1 MKKSYLSGLRVL
13 TWAMLLAAGGFV
25 SCSDDD
31 EGKDGPTPPP
41 DPVELNDQFEYNGG
55 DPVDIK
61 SAIYEVEDTD
71 LYTFYLSPS
80 NGVTGMDDMTTVND
94 FLRIKVRTPKGTV
107 NTETDEFEIAYKD
120 IAVNRNTLKTDV
132 EKVSLQADLVAET
145 SKLNLHV
152 EVTMKSGKTLLARYN
167 NTCTEAVP
175 AELTN
180 QYELDKTVTGIGS
193 AVEWHDAAAAA
204 TTYYFYA
211 DPDVTVPSEET
222 DGLQITIAD
231 GVETAEVDLATA
243 DVEKIR
249 IACGEFESGE
259 GMTGTLSLAKSGS
272 KLTLTL
278 DAEKGA
284 SRLRAA
290 YAGDPVVGYA
300 STNSLT
306 VTEGETHE
314 TNDLKKVF
322 LYQGAAT
329 NVLTFGQVADA
340 EAPAG
345 LMKGHYAVSFNLTTA
360 QLQGATVDFGKQEA
374 QVRIFDYRNYVMWD
388 NAKVEG
394 ATGTVTTIQVG
405 ERTYLRF
412 SVEFP
417 EGPKLEGE
425 WFGTF
430 TTVKEET
437 DMTPVP
443 PFEPSVT
450 LIYSGGSVTK
460 KYGITRMEVRR
471 DKKLRLRGGDPEY
484 GGAIVDAYVFYFC
497 TDIDGTDD
505 VSIEDTRVVPQ
516 IMIPAEFIG
525 SKDLDLSQS
534 QEGLEWNF
542 KYKNNNLYYT
552 EYYNKYEMFGM
563 SMGECPEDVKITV
576 VQNEDKTWDI
586 SFTMTDRIKTN
597 YGYNGYGTEVRLEWK
612 GPATKYTGS
621 QKNDMTDA
629 DY

>member
-13 TWAMLLAAGGFV
+13 TWAMLLAAGSFV
-25 SCSDDD
+25 SCSDDN

-41 DPVELNDQFEYNGG
+41 DPVELNDQFEYDGG

-80 NGVTGMDDMTTVND
+80 NGVTGMDDMTAVND
-94 FLRIKVRTPKGTV
+94 FLRIAVRNPKGTV

-145 SKLNLHV
+145 SKLNLHI

-204 TTYYFYA
+204 TTYCFYA
-211 DPDVTVPSEET
+211 DPDVTAPSEET
-222 DGLQITIAD
+222 AGLQITVAD

-243 DVEKIR
+243 DAEKIR

-322 LYQGAAT
+322 LYQSAAT

-345 LMKGHYAVSFNLTTA
+345 LTKGHYAVSFNLSTS

-374 QVRIFDYRNYVMWD
+374 QVRIFDYRAYRTWD

-394 ATGTVTTIQVG
+394 ATGTVTTIQAG

-437 DMTPVP
+437 DMTPVE
-443 PFEPSVT
+443 PFRPRVSIKSETGETLLDWEVT
-450 LIYSGGSVTK
+450 ALELRHDTNFRDSNTGDMIDAAYIFYFRTDKTEDNFGIDGLIGTP
-460 KYGITRMEVRR
+460 MF
-471 DKKLRLRGGDPEY
+471 RLP
-484 GGAIVDAYVFYFC
+484 DAYVGRDNFDL
-497 TDIDGTDD
+497 T
-505 VSIEDTRVVPQ
+505 EDTECKWAFNFNNSNLSRYSTGYGCNNSWMKQCPNEATLTVKKNDKEW
-516 IMIPAEFIG
+516 EFTFTM
-525 SKDLDLSQS
+525 LDY
-534 QEGLEWNF
+534 GMF
-542 KYKNNNLYYT
+542 GYT
-552 EYYNKYEMFGM
+552 E
-563 SMGECPEDVKITV
+563 
-576 VQNEDKTWDI
+576 Q
-586 SFTMTDRIKTN
+586 
-597 YGYNGYGTEVRLEWK
+597 GTKNVLTIEWK

>member
-13 TWAMLLAAGGFV
+13 TWAMLLAAGSFV
-25 SCSDDD
+25 SCSDDN

-41 DPVELNDQFEYNGG
+41 DPVELNDQFEYDGG

-80 NGVTGMDDMTTVND
+80 NGVTGMDDMTAVND
-94 FLRIKVRTPKGTV
+94 FLRIAVRNPKGTV
-107 NTETDEFEIAYKD
+107 NTETDEFEITYKD

-204 TTYYFYA
+204 TTYCFYA
-211 DPDVTVPSEET
+211 DPDVTAPSEET
-222 DGLQITIAD
+222 AGLQITVAD

-243 DVEKIR
+243 DAEKIR

-322 LYQGAAT
+322 LYQSAAT

-345 LMKGHYAVSFNLTTA
+345 LTKGHYAVSFNLSTS

-374 QVRIFDYRNYVMWD
+374 QVRIFDYQAYRTWD
-388 NAKVEG
+388 NAKVKG
-394 ATGTVTTIQVG
+394 ATGTVTTIQAG

-437 DMTPVP
+437 DMTPVE
-443 PFEPSVT
+443 PFRPRVSIKSETGETLLDWEVT
-450 LIYSGGSVTK
+450 ALELRHDTNFRDSNTGDMIDAAYIFYFRTDKTEDNFGIDGLIGTP
-460 KYGITRMEVRR
+460 MF
-471 DKKLRLRGGDPEY
+471 RLP
-484 GGAIVDAYVFYFC
+484 DAYVGRDNFDL
-497 TDIDGTDD
+497 T
-505 VSIEDTRVVPQ
+505 EDTECKWAFNFNNSNLSRYSTGYGCNNSWMKQCPNEATLTVKKNDKEW
-516 IMIPAEFIG
+516 EFTFTM
-525 SKDLDLSQS
+525 LDY
-534 QEGLEWNF
+534 GMF
-542 KYKNNNLYYT
+542 GYT
-552 EYYNKYEMFGM
+552 E
-563 SMGECPEDVKITV
+563 
-576 VQNEDKTWDI
+576 Q
-586 SFTMTDRIKTN
+586 
-597 YGYNGYGTEVRLEWK
+597 GTKNVLTIEWK

>member
-13 TWAMLLAAGGFV
+13 TWAMLLAAGSFV
-25 SCSDDD
+25 SCSDDN

-41 DPVELNDQFEYNGG
+41 DPVELNDQFEYDGG

-80 NGVTGMDDMTTVND
+80 NGVTGMDDMTAVND
-94 FLRIKVRTPKGTV
+94 FLRIAVRNPKGTV

-193 AVEWHDAAAAA
+193 AVEWHDATAAA
-204 TTYYFYA
+204 TTYCFYA
-211 DPDVTVPSEET
+211 DPDVTAPSEET
-222 DGLQITIAD
+222 AGLQITVAD

-243 DVEKIR
+243 DAEKIR

-306 VTEGETHE
+306 VTEGETYE

-322 LYQGAAT
+322 LYQSAAT

-345 LMKGHYAVSFNLTTA
+345 LTKGHYAVSFNLSTS

-374 QVRIFDYRNYVMWD
+374 QVRIFDYRAYRTWD

-394 ATGTVTTIQVG
+394 ATGTVTTIQAG

-437 DMTPVP
+437 DMTPVE
-443 PFEPSVT
+443 PFRPRVSIKSETGETLLDWEVT
-450 LIYSGGSVTK
+450 ALELRHDTNFRDSNTGDMIDAAYIFYFRTDKTEDNFGIDGLIGTP
-460 KYGITRMEVRR
+460 MF
-471 DKKLRLRGGDPEY
+471 RLP
-484 GGAIVDAYVFYFC
+484 DAYVGRDNFDL
-497 TDIDGTDD
+497 T
-505 VSIEDTRVVPQ
+505 EDTECKWAFNFNNSNLSRYSTGYGCNNSWMKQCPNEATLTVKKNDKEW
-516 IMIPAEFIG
+516 EFTFTM
-525 SKDLDLSQS
+525 LDY
-534 QEGLEWNF
+534 GMF
-542 KYKNNNLYYT
+542 GYT
-552 EYYNKYEMFGM
+552 E
-563 SMGECPEDVKITV
+563 
-576 VQNEDKTWDI
+576 Q
-586 SFTMTDRIKTN
+586 
-597 YGYNGYGTEVRLEWK
+597 GTKNVLTIEWK

>member
-13 TWAMLLAAGGFV
+13 TWAMLLAAGSFV
-25 SCSDDD
+25 SCSDDN

-41 DPVELNDQFEYNGG
+41 DPVELNDQFEYDGG

-80 NGVTGMDDMTTVND
+80 NGVTGMDDMTAVND
-94 FLRIKVRTPKGTV
+94 FLRIAVRNPKGTV

-204 TTYYFYA
+204 TTYCFYA
-211 DPDVTVPSEET
+211 DPDVTAPSEET
-222 DGLQITIAD
+222 AGLQITVAD

-243 DVEKIR
+243 DAEKIR

-322 LYQGAAT
+322 LYQSAAT

-345 LMKGHYAVSFNLTTA
+345 LTKGHYAVSFNLSTS

-374 QVRIFDYRNYVMWD
+374 QVRIFDYRAYRTWD
-388 NAKVEG
+388 NAKVKG
-394 ATGTVTTIQVG
+394 ATGTVTTIQAG

-437 DMTPVP
+437 DMTPVE
-443 PFEPSVT
+443 PFRPRVSIKSETGETLLDWEVT
-450 LIYSGGSVTK
+450 ALELRHDTNFRDSNTGDMIDAAYIFYFRTDKTEDNFGIDGLIGTP
-460 KYGITRMEVRR
+460 MF
-471 DKKLRLRGGDPEY
+471 RLP
-484 GGAIVDAYVFYFC
+484 DAYVGRDNFDL
-497 TDIDGTDD
+497 T
-505 VSIEDTRVVPQ
+505 ED
-516 IMIPAEFIG
+516 AECKWAFNFNNSNLSRYSTG
-525 SKDLDLSQS
+525 YGCNNSWMKQCPNEATLTVKKNDKEWEFTFTMLDY
-534 QEGLEWNF
+534 GMF
-542 KYKNNNLYYT
+542 GYT
-552 EYYNKYEMFGM
+552 E
-563 SMGECPEDVKITV
+563 
-576 VQNEDKTWDI
+576 Q
-586 SFTMTDRIKTN
+586 
-597 YGYNGYGTEVRLEWK
+597 GTKNVLTIEWK

>member
-13 TWAMLLAAGGFV
+13 TWAMLLAAGSFV
-25 SCSDDD
+25 SCSDDN
-31 EGKDGPTPPP
+31 EGKDGPAPPP
-41 DPVELNDQFEYNGG
+41 DPVELNDQFEYDGG

-80 NGVTGMDDMTTVND
+80 NGVTGMDDMTAVND
-94 FLRIKVRTPKGTV
+94 FLRIAVRNPKGTV

-120 IAVNRNTLKTDV
+120 ITVNRNTLKTDV

-204 TTYYFYA
+204 TTYCFYA
-211 DPDVTVPSEET
+211 DPDVTAPSEET
-222 DGLQITIAD
+222 AGLQITVAD

-243 DVEKIR
+243 DAEKIR

-322 LYQGAAT
+322 LYQSAAT

-340 EAPAG
+340 EAPDG
-345 LMKGHYAVSFNLTTA
+345 LTKGHYAVSFNLSTS

-374 QVRIFDYRNYVMWD
+374 QVRIFDYRAYRTWD

-394 ATGTVTTIQVG
+394 ATGTVTTIQAG
-405 ERTYLRF
+405 EQTYLRF

-437 DMTPVP
+437 DMTPVE
-443 PFEPSVT
+443 PFRPRVSIKSETGETLLDWEVT
-450 LIYSGGSVTK
+450 ALELRHDTNFRDSNTGDMIDAAYIFYFRTDKTEDNFGIDGLIGTP
-460 KYGITRMEVRR
+460 MF
-471 DKKLRLRGGDPEY
+471 RLP
-484 GGAIVDAYVFYFC
+484 DAYVGRDNFDL
-497 TDIDGTDD
+497 T
-505 VSIEDTRVVPQ
+505 EDTECKWAFNFNNSNLSRYSTGYGCNNSWMKQCPNEATLTVKKNDKEW
-516 IMIPAEFIG
+516 EFTFTM
-525 SKDLDLSQS
+525 LDY
-534 QEGLEWNF
+534 GMF
-542 KYKNNNLYYT
+542 GYT
-552 EYYNKYEMFGM
+552 E
-563 SMGECPEDVKITV
+563 
-576 VQNEDKTWDI
+576 Q
-586 SFTMTDRIKTN
+586 
-597 YGYNGYGTEVRLEWK
+597 GTKNVLTIEWK

>member
-13 TWAMLLAAGGFV
+13 TWAMLLAAGSFV
-25 SCSDDD
+25 SCSDDN

-41 DPVELNDQFEYNGG
+41 DPVELNDQFEYDGG

-80 NGVTGMDDMTTVND
+80 NGVTGMDDMTAVND
-94 FLRIKVRTPKGTV
+94 FLRIAVRNPKGTV

-193 AVEWHDAAAAA
+193 AIEWHAAAAAA
-204 TTYYFYA
+204 TTYCFYA
-211 DPDVTVPSEET
+211 DPDVTAPSEET
-222 DGLQITIAD
+222 AGLQITVAD

-243 DVEKIR
+243 DAEKIR

-322 LYQGAAT
+322 LYQSAAT

-345 LMKGHYAVSFNLTTA
+345 LTKGHYAVSFNLSTS

-374 QVRIFDYRNYVMWD
+374 QVRIFDYRAYRTWD

-394 ATGTVTTIQVG
+394 ATGTVTTIQAG

-430 TTVKEET
+430 TAVKEET
-437 DMTPVP
+437 DMTPVE
-443 PFEPSVT
+443 PFRPRVSIKSETGETLLDWEVT
-450 LIYSGGSVTK
+450 ALELRHDTNFRDSNTGDMIDAAYIFYFRTDKTEDNFGIDGLIGTP
-460 KYGITRMEVRR
+460 MF
-471 DKKLRLRGGDPEY
+471 RLP
-484 GGAIVDAYVFYFC
+484 DAYVGRDNFDL
-497 TDIDGTDD
+497 T
-505 VSIEDTRVVPQ
+505 EDTECKWAFNFNNSNLSRYSTGYGCNNSWMKQCPNEATLTVKKNDKEW
-516 IMIPAEFIG
+516 EFTFTM
-525 SKDLDLSQS
+525 LDY
-534 QEGLEWNF
+534 GMF
-542 KYKNNNLYYT
+542 GYT
-552 EYYNKYEMFGM
+552 E
-563 SMGECPEDVKITV
+563 
-576 VQNEDKTWDI
+576 Q
-586 SFTMTDRIKTN
+586 
-597 YGYNGYGTEVRLEWK
+597 GTKNVLTIEWK

>member
-13 TWAMLLAAGGFV
+13 TWAMLLAAGSFV
-25 SCSDDD
+25 SCSDDN

-41 DPVELNDQFEYNGG
+41 DPVELNDQFEYDGG

-80 NGVTGMDDMTTVND
+80 NGVTGMDDMTAVND
-94 FLRIKVRTPKGTV
+94 FLRIAVRNPKGTV

-193 AVEWHDAAAAA
+193 AVEWHAAAAAA
-204 TTYYFYA
+204 TTYCFYA
-211 DPDVTVPSEET
+211 DPDVTAPSEET
-222 DGLQITIAD
+222 AGLQITVAD

-243 DVEKIR
+243 DAEKIR

-322 LYQGAAT
+322 LYQSAAT

-345 LMKGHYAVSFNLTTA
+345 LTKGHYAVSFNLSTS

-374 QVRIFDYRNYVMWD
+374 QVRIFDYRAYRTWD

-394 ATGTVTTIQVG
+394 ATGTVTTIQAG

-437 DMTPVP
+437 DMTPVE
-443 PFEPSVT
+443 PFRPRVSIKSETGETLLDWEVT
-450 LIYSGGSVTK
+450 ALELRHDTNFRDSNTGDMIDAAYIFYFRTDKTEDNFGIDGLIGTP
-460 KYGITRMEVRR
+460 MF
-471 DKKLRLRGGDPEY
+471 RLP
-484 GGAIVDAYVFYFC
+484 DAYVGRDNFDL
-497 TDIDGTDD
+497 T
-505 VSIEDTRVVPQ
+505 EDTECKWAFNFNNSNLSRYSTGYGCNNSWMKQCPNEATLTVKKNDKEW
-516 IMIPAEFIG
+516 EFTFTM
-525 SKDLDLSQS
+525 LDY
-534 QEGLEWNF
+534 GMF
-542 KYKNNNLYYT
+542 GYT
-552 EYYNKYEMFGM
+552 E
-563 SMGECPEDVKITV
+563 
-576 VQNEDKTWDI
+576 Q
-586 SFTMTDRIKTN
+586 
-597 YGYNGYGTEVRLEWK
+597 GTKNVLTIEWK

>member
-13 TWAMLLAAGGFV
+13 TWAMLLAAGSFV
-25 SCSDDD
+25 SCSDDN

-41 DPVELNDQFEYNGG
+41 NPVELNDQFEYDGG

-80 NGVTGMDDMTTVND
+80 NGVTGMDDMTAVND
-94 FLRIKVRTPKGTV
+94 FLRIAVRNPKGTV

-204 TTYYFYA
+204 TTYCFYA
-211 DPDVTVPSEET
+211 DPDVTAPSEET
-222 DGLQITIAD
+222 AGLQITVAD

-243 DVEKIR
+243 DAEKIR

-322 LYQGAAT
+322 LYQSAAT

-340 EAPAG
+340 EAPDG
-345 LMKGHYAVSFNLTTA
+345 LTKGHYAVSFNLSTS

-374 QVRIFDYRNYVMWD
+374 QVRIFDYRAYRTWD

-394 ATGTVTTIQVG
+394 ATGTVTTIQAG

-437 DMTPVP
+437 DMTPVE
-443 PFEPSVT
+443 PFRPRVSIKSETGETLLDWEVT
-450 LIYSGGSVTK
+450 ALELRHDTNFRDSNTGDMIDAAYIFYFRTDKTEDNFGIDGLIGTP
-460 KYGITRMEVRR
+460 MF
-471 DKKLRLRGGDPEY
+471 RLP
-484 GGAIVDAYVFYFC
+484 DAYVGRDNFDL
-497 TDIDGTDD
+497 T
-505 VSIEDTRVVPQ
+505 EDTECKWAFNFNNSNLSRYSTGYGCNNSWMKQCPNEATLTVKKNDKEW
-516 IMIPAEFIG
+516 EFTFTM
-525 SKDLDLSQS
+525 LDY
-534 QEGLEWNF
+534 GMF
-542 KYKNNNLYYT
+542 GYT
-552 EYYNKYEMFGM
+552 E
-563 SMGECPEDVKITV
+563 
-576 VQNEDKTWDI
+576 Q
-586 SFTMTDRIKTN
+586 
-597 YGYNGYGTEVRLEWK
+597 GTKNVLTIEWK

>member
-13 TWAMLLAAGGFV
+13 TWAMLLAAGSFV
-25 SCSDDD
+25 SCSDDN

-41 DPVELNDQFEYNGG
+41 DPVELNDQFEYDGG

-80 NGVTGMDDMTTVND
+80 NGVTGMDDMTAVND
-94 FLRIKVRTPKGTV
+94 FLRIAVRNPKGTV

-204 TTYYFYA
+204 TTYCFYA
-211 DPDVTVPSEET
+211 DPDVTAPSEET
-222 DGLQITIAD
+222 AGLQITVAD

-243 DVEKIR
+243 DAEKIR

-322 LYQGAAT
+322 LYQSAAT

-345 LMKGHYAVSFNLTTA
+345 LTKGHYAVSFNLSTS

-374 QVRIFDYRNYVMWD
+374 QVRIFDYRAYRTWD

-394 ATGTVTTIQVG
+394 ATGTVTTIQAG
-405 ERTYLRF
+405 EQTYLRF

-437 DMTPVP
+437 DMTPVE
-443 PFEPSVT
+443 PFRPRVSIKSETGETLLDWEVT
-450 LIYSGGSVTK
+450 ALELRHDTNF
-460 KYGITRMEVRR
+460 R
-471 DKKLRLRGGDPEY
+471 DSNTGDM
-484 GGAIVDAYVFYFC
+484 IDAAYIFYFRS
-497 TDIDGTDD
+497 D
-505 VSIEDTRVVPQ
+505 
-516 IMIPAEFIG
+516 
-525 SKDLDLSQS
+525 
-534 QEGLEWNF
+534 
-542 KYKNNNLYYT
+542 
-552 EYYNKYEMFGM
+552 
-563 SMGECPEDVKITV
+563 
-576 VQNEDKTWDI
+576 
-586 SFTMTDRIKTN
+586 
-597 YGYNGYGTEVRLEWK
+597 
-612 GPATKYTGS
+612 
-621 QKNDMTDA
+621 
-629 DY
+629 

>member
-13 TWAMLLAAGGFV
+13 TWAMLLAAGSFV
-25 SCSDDD
+25 SCSDDN

-41 DPVELNDQFEYNGG
+41 DPVELNDQFEYDGG

-80 NGVTGMDDMTTVND
+80 NGVTGMDDMTAVND
-94 FLRIKVRTPKGTV
+94 FLRIAVRNPKGTV

-193 AVEWHDAAAAA
+193 AVEWHDAAAAE
-204 TTYYFYA
+204 TTYCFYA
-211 DPDVTVPSEET
+211 DPDVTAPSEET
-222 DGLQITIAD
+222 AGLQITVAD

-243 DVEKIR
+243 DAEKIR

-322 LYQGAAT
+322 LYQSAAT

-345 LMKGHYAVSFNLTTA
+345 LTKGHYAVSFNLSTS

-374 QVRIFDYRNYVMWD
+374 QVRIFDYRAYRTWD

-394 ATGTVTTIQVG
+394 ATGTVTTIQAG
-405 ERTYLRF
+405 EQTYLRF

-437 DMTPVP
+437 DMTPVE
-443 PFEPSVT
+443 PFRPRVSIKSKTGETLLDWEVT
-450 LIYSGGSVTK
+450 ALELRHDTNFRDSNTGDMIDAAYIFYFRTDKTEDNFGIDGLIGTP
-460 KYGITRMEVRR
+460 MF
-471 DKKLRLRGGDPEY
+471 RLP
-484 GGAIVDAYVFYFC
+484 DAYVGRDNFDL
-497 TDIDGTDD
+497 T
-505 VSIEDTRVVPQ
+505 EDTECKWAFNFNNSNLSRYSTGYGCNNSWMKQCPNEATLTVKKNDKEW
-516 IMIPAEFIG
+516 EFTFTM
-525 SKDLDLSQS
+525 LDY
-534 QEGLEWNF
+534 GMF
-542 KYKNNNLYYT
+542 GYT
-552 EYYNKYEMFGM
+552 E
-563 SMGECPEDVKITV
+563 
-576 VQNEDKTWDI
+576 Q
-586 SFTMTDRIKTN
+586 
-597 YGYNGYGTEVRLEWK
+597 GTKNVLTIEWK

>member
-13 TWAMLLAAGGFV
+13 TWAMLLAAGSFV
-25 SCSDDD
+25 SCSDDN

-41 DPVELNDQFEYNGG
+41 DPVELNDQFEYDGG

-80 NGVTGMDDMTTVND
+80 NGVTGMDDMTAVND
-94 FLRIKVRTPKGTV
+94 FLRIAVRNPKGTV

-120 IAVNRNTLKTDV
+120 ITVNRNTLKTDV

-204 TTYYFYA
+204 TTYCFYA
-211 DPDVTVPSEET
+211 DPDVTAPSEET
-222 DGLQITIAD
+222 AGLQITVAD

-243 DVEKIR
+243 DAEKIR

-322 LYQGAAT
+322 LYQSAAT

-340 EAPAG
+340 EAPDG
-345 LMKGHYAVSFNLTTA
+345 LTKGHYAVSFNLSTS

-374 QVRIFDYRNYVMWD
+374 QVRIFDYRAYRTWD

-394 ATGTVTTIQVG
+394 ATGTVTTIQAG
-405 ERTYLRF
+405 EQTYLRF

-437 DMTPVP
+437 DMTPVE
-443 PFEPSVT
+443 PFRPRVSIKSETGETRLDWEVT
-450 LIYSGGSVTK
+450 ALELRHDTNFRDSNTGDMIDAAYIFYFRTDKTEDNFGIDGLIGTP
-460 KYGITRMEVRR
+460 MF
-471 DKKLRLRGGDPEY
+471 RLP
-484 GGAIVDAYVFYFC
+484 DAYVGRDNFDL
-497 TDIDGTDD
+497 T
-505 VSIEDTRVVPQ
+505 EDTECKWAFNFNNSNLSRYSTGYGCNNSWMKQCPNEATLTVKKNDKEW
-516 IMIPAEFIG
+516 EFTFTM
-525 SKDLDLSQS
+525 LDY
-534 QEGLEWNF
+534 GMF
-542 KYKNNNLYYT
+542 GYT
-552 EYYNKYEMFGM
+552 E
-563 SMGECPEDVKITV
+563 
-576 VQNEDKTWDI
+576 Q
-586 SFTMTDRIKTN
+586 
-597 YGYNGYGTEVRLEWK
+597 GTKNVLTIEWK

>member
-13 TWAMLLAAGGFV
+13 TWAMLLAAESFV
-25 SCSDDD
+25 SCSDDN

-41 DPVELNDQFEYNGG
+41 DPVELNDQFEYDGG

-80 NGVTGMDDMTTVND
+80 NGVTGMDDMTAVND
-94 FLRIKVRTPKGTV
+94 FLRIAVRNPKGTV

-204 TTYYFYA
+204 TTYCFYA
-211 DPDVTVPSEET
+211 DPDVTAPSEET
-222 DGLQITIAD
+222 AGLQITVAD

-243 DVEKIR
+243 DAEKIR

-322 LYQGAAT
+322 LYQSAAT

-345 LMKGHYAVSFNLTTA
+345 LTKGHYAVSFNLSTS

-374 QVRIFDYRNYVMWD
+374 QVRIFDYRAYRTWD

-394 ATGTVTTIQVG
+394 ATGTVTTIQAG
-405 ERTYLRF
+405 EQTYLRF

-437 DMTPVP
+437 DMTPVE
-443 PFEPSVT
+443 PFRPRVSIKSETGETLLDWEVT
-450 LIYSGGSVTK
+450 ALELRHDTNFRDSNTGDMIDAAYIFYFRTDKTEDNFGIDGLIGTP
-460 KYGITRMEVRR
+460 MF
-471 DKKLRLRGGDPEY
+471 RLP
-484 GGAIVDAYVFYFC
+484 DAYVGRDNFDL
-497 TDIDGTDD
+497 T
-505 VSIEDTRVVPQ
+505 EDTECKWAFNFNNSNLSRYSTGYGCNNSWMKQCPNEATLTVKKNDKEW
-516 IMIPAEFIG
+516 EFTFTM
-525 SKDLDLSQS
+525 LDY
-534 QEGLEWNF
+534 GMF
-542 KYKNNNLYYT
+542 GYT
-552 EYYNKYEMFGM
+552 E
-563 SMGECPEDVKITV
+563 
-576 VQNEDKTWDI
+576 Q
-586 SFTMTDRIKTN
+586 
-597 YGYNGYGTEVRLEWK
+597 GTKNVLTIEWK

>member
-13 TWAMLLAAGGFV
+13 TWAMQLAAGSFV
-25 SCSDDD
+25 SCSDDN

-41 DPVELNDQFEYNGG
+41 DPVELNDQFEYDGG

-61 SAIYEVEDTD
+61 SAIYEVQDTD

-80 NGVTGMDDMTTVND
+80 NGVTGMDDMTAVND
-94 FLRIKVRTPKGTV
+94 FLRIAVRNPKGTV

-120 IAVNRNTLKTDV
+120 ITVNRNTLKTDV

-204 TTYYFYA
+204 TTYCFYA
-211 DPDVTVPSEET
+211 DPDVTAPSEET
-222 DGLQITIAD
+222 AGLQITVAD

-243 DVEKIR
+243 DAEKIR

-322 LYQGAAT
+322 LYQSAAT

-340 EAPAG
+340 EAPDG
-345 LMKGHYAVSFNLTTA
+345 LTKGHYAVSFNLSTS

-374 QVRIFDYRNYVMWD
+374 QVRIFDYRAYRTWD

-394 ATGTVTTIQVG
+394 ATGTVTTIQAG
-405 ERTYLRF
+405 EQTYLRF

-437 DMTPVP
+437 DMTPVE
-443 PFEPSVT
+443 PFRPRVSIKSETGETLLDWEVT
-450 LIYSGGSVTK
+450 ALELRHDTNFRDSNTGDMIDAAYIFYFRTDKTEDNFGIDGLIGTP
-460 KYGITRMEVRR
+460 MF
-471 DKKLRLRGGDPEY
+471 RLP
-484 GGAIVDAYVFYFC
+484 DAYVGRDNFDL
-497 TDIDGTDD
+497 T
-505 VSIEDTRVVPQ
+505 EDTECKWAFNFNNSNLSRYSTGYGCNNSWMKQCPNEATLTVKKNDKEW
-516 IMIPAEFIG
+516 EFTFTM
-525 SKDLDLSQS
+525 LDY
-534 QEGLEWNF
+534 GMF
-542 KYKNNNLYYT
+542 GYT
-552 EYYNKYEMFGM
+552 E
-563 SMGECPEDVKITV
+563 
-576 VQNEDKTWDI
+576 Q
-586 SFTMTDRIKTN
+586 
-597 YGYNGYGTEVRLEWK
+597 GTKNVLTIEWK

>member
-13 TWAMLLAAGGFV
+13 TWAMLLAAGSFV
-25 SCSDDD
+25 SCSDDN

-41 DPVELNDQFEYNGG
+41 DPVELNDQFEYDGG

-80 NGVTGMDDMTTVND
+80 NGVTGMDDMTAVND
-94 FLRIKVRTPKGTV
+94 FLRIAVRNPKGTV

-204 TTYYFYA
+204 TTYCFYA
-211 DPDVTVPSEET
+211 DPDVTAPSEET
-222 DGLQITIAD
+222 AGLQITVAD

-243 DVEKIR
+243 DAEKIR

-322 LYQGAAT
+322 LYQSAAT

-345 LMKGHYAVSFNLTTA
+345 LTKGHYAVSFNLSTS

-374 QVRIFDYRNYVMWD
+374 QVRIFDYRAYRTWD

-394 ATGTVTTIQVG
+394 ATGTVTTNPG
-405 ERTYLRF
+405 RRTDLPALLGGIPRG
-412 SVEFP
+412 S
-417 EGPKLEGE
+417 
-425 WFGTF
+425 
-430 TTVKEET
+430 ET
-437 DMTPVP
+437 RR
-443 PFEPSVT
+443 
-450 LIYSGGSVTK
+450 
-460 KYGITRMEVRR
+460 RMVRNVHDR
-471 DKKLRLRGGDPEY
+471 QGGDRHDARRPSRPRVSIKSETGETLLDWEVTALELRHDTNFRDSNTGDMIDAAY
-484 GGAIVDAYVFYFC
+484 IFYFRTDKTEDNFGIDGLIGTPMFRLPDAYVGRDNFDL
-497 TDIDGTDD
+497 T
-505 VSIEDTRVVPQ
+505 EDTECKWAFNFNNSNLSRYSTGYGCNNSWMKQCPNEATLTVKKNDKEW
-516 IMIPAEFIG
+516 EFTFTM
-525 SKDLDLSQS
+525 LDY
-534 QEGLEWNF
+534 GMF
-542 KYKNNNLYYT
+542 GYT
-552 EYYNKYEMFGM
+552 E
-563 SMGECPEDVKITV
+563 
-576 VQNEDKTWDI
+576 Q
-586 SFTMTDRIKTN
+586 
-597 YGYNGYGTEVRLEWK
+597 GTKNVLTIEWK

>member
-13 TWAMLLAAGGFV
+13 TWAMLLAAGSFV
-25 SCSDDD
+25 SCSDDN

-41 DPVELNDQFEYNGG
+41 DPVELNDQFEYDGG

-80 NGVTGMDDMTTVND
+80 NGVTGMDDMTAVND
-94 FLRIKVRTPKGTV
+94 FLRIAVRNPKGTV

-204 TTYYFYA
+204 TTYCFYA
-211 DPDVTVPSEET
+211 DPDVTAPSEET
-222 DGLQITIAD
+222 AGLQITVAD

-243 DVEKIR
+243 DAEKIR

-322 LYQGAAT
+322 LYQSAAT

-345 LMKGHYAVSFNLTTA
+345 LTKGHYAVSFNLSTS

-374 QVRIFDYRNYVMWD
+374 QVRIFDYRAYRTWD

-394 ATGTVTTIQVG
+394 ATGTVTTIQAG
-405 ERTYLRF
+405 EQTYLRF

-430 TTVKEET
+430 MTVKEET
-437 DMTPVP
+437 DMTPVE
-443 PFEPSVT
+443 PFRPRVSIKSETGETLLDWEVT
-450 LIYSGGSVTK
+450 ALELRHDTNFRDSNTGDMIDAAYIFYFRTDKTEDNFGIDGLIGTP
-460 KYGITRMEVRR
+460 MF
-471 DKKLRLRGGDPEY
+471 RLP
-484 GGAIVDAYVFYFC
+484 DAYVGRDNFDL
-497 TDIDGTDD
+497 T
-505 VSIEDTRVVPQ
+505 EDTECKWAFNFNNSNLSRYSTGYGCNNSWMKQCPNEATLTVKKNDKEW
-516 IMIPAEFIG
+516 EFTFTM
-525 SKDLDLSQS
+525 LDY
-534 QEGLEWNF
+534 GMF
-542 KYKNNNLYYT
+542 GYT
-552 EYYNKYEMFGM
+552 E
-563 SMGECPEDVKITV
+563 
-576 VQNEDKTWDI
+576 Q
-586 SFTMTDRIKTN
+586 
-597 YGYNGYGTEVRLEWK
+597 GTKNVLTIEWK

>member
-13 TWAMLLAAGGFV
+13 TWAMLLAAGSFV
-25 SCSDDD
+25 SCSDDN

-41 DPVELNDQFEYNGG
+41 DPVELNDQFEYDGG

-80 NGVTGMDDMTTVND
+80 NGVTGMDDMTAVND
-94 FLRIKVRTPKGTV
+94 FLRIAVRNPKGTV

-145 SKLNLHV
+145 SKLNLYV

-204 TTYYFYA
+204 TTYCFYA
-211 DPDVTVPSEET
+211 DPDVTAPSEET
-222 DGLQITIAD
+222 AGLQITVAD

-243 DVEKIR
+243 DAEKIR

-322 LYQGAAT
+322 LYQSAAT

-340 EAPAG
+340 EAPDG
-345 LMKGHYAVSFNLTTA
+345 LTKGHYAVSFNLSTS

-374 QVRIFDYRNYVMWD
+374 QVRIFDYRAYRTWD

-394 ATGTVTTIQVG
+394 ATGTVTTIQAG

-437 DMTPVP
+437 DMTPVE
-443 PFEPSVT
+443 PFRPRVSIKSETGETLLDWEVT
-450 LIYSGGSVTK
+450 ALELRHDTNFRDSNTGDMIDAAYIFYFRTDKTEDNFGIDGLIGTP
-460 KYGITRMEVRR
+460 MF
-471 DKKLRLRGGDPEY
+471 RLP
-484 GGAIVDAYVFYFC
+484 DAYVGRDNFDL
-497 TDIDGTDD
+497 T
-505 VSIEDTRVVPQ
+505 EDTECKWAFNFNNSNLSRYSTGYGCNNSWMKQCPNEATLTVKKNDKEW
-516 IMIPAEFIG
+516 EFTFTM
-525 SKDLDLSQS
+525 LDY
-534 QEGLEWNF
+534 GMF
-542 KYKNNNLYYT
+542 GYT
-552 EYYNKYEMFGM
+552 E
-563 SMGECPEDVKITV
+563 
-576 VQNEDKTWDI
+576 Q
-586 SFTMTDRIKTN
+586 
-597 YGYNGYGTEVRLEWK
+597 GTKNVLTIEWK

>member
-13 TWAMLLAAGGFV
+13 TWAMLLAAGSFV
-25 SCSDDD
+25 SCSDDN

-41 DPVELNDQFEYNGG
+41 DPVELNDQFEYDGG

-80 NGVTGMDDMTTVND
+80 NGVTGMDDMTAVND
-94 FLRIKVRTPKGTV
+94 FLRIAVRNPKGTV

-204 TTYYFYA
+204 TTYCFYA
-211 DPDVTVPSEET
+211 DPDVTAPSEET
-222 DGLQITIAD
+222 AGLQITVAD

-243 DVEKIR
+243 DAEKIR

-322 LYQGAAT
+322 LYQSAAT

-345 LMKGHYAVSFNLTTA
+345 LTKGHYAVSFNLSTT

-374 QVRIFDYRNYVMWD
+374 QVRIFDYRAYRTWD

-394 ATGTVTTIQVG
+394 ATGTVTTIQAG

-430 TTVKEET
+430 TAVKEET
-437 DMTPVP
+437 DMTPVE
-443 PFEPSVT
+443 PFRPRVSIKSETGETLLDWEVT
-450 LIYSGGSVTK
+450 ALELRHDTNFRDSNTGDMIDAAYIFYFRTDKTEDNFGIDGLIGTP
-460 KYGITRMEVRR
+460 MF
-471 DKKLRLRGGDPEY
+471 RLP
-484 GGAIVDAYVFYFC
+484 DAYVGRDNFDL
-497 TDIDGTDD
+497 T
-505 VSIEDTRVVPQ
+505 EDTECKWAFNFNNSNLSRYSTGYGCNNSWMKQCPNEATLTVKKNDKEW
-516 IMIPAEFIG
+516 EFTFTM
-525 SKDLDLSQS
+525 LDY
-534 QEGLEWNF
+534 GMF
-542 KYKNNNLYYT
+542 GYT
-552 EYYNKYEMFGM
+552 E
-563 SMGECPEDVKITV
+563 
-576 VQNEDKTWDI
+576 Q
-586 SFTMTDRIKTN
+586 
-597 YGYNGYGTEVRLEWK
+597 GTKNVLTIEWK

>member
-13 TWAMLLAAGGFV
+13 TWAILLAAGSFV
-25 SCSDDD
+25 SCSDDN

-41 DPVELNDQFEYNGG
+41 DPVELNDQFEYDGG

-80 NGVTGMDDMTTVND
+80 NGVTGMDDMTAVND
-94 FLRIKVRTPKGTV
+94 FLRIAVRNPKGTV

-120 IAVNRNTLKTDV
+120 ITVNRNTLKTDV

-204 TTYYFYA
+204 TTYCFYA
-211 DPDVTVPSEET
+211 DPDVTAPSEET
-222 DGLQITIAD
+222 AGLQITVAD

-243 DVEKIR
+243 DAEKIR

-322 LYQGAAT
+322 LYQSAAT

-340 EAPAG
+340 EAPDG
-345 LMKGHYAVSFNLTTA
+345 LTKGHYAVSFNLSTS

-374 QVRIFDYRNYVMWD
+374 QVRIFDYRAYRTWD

-394 ATGTVTTIQVG
+394 ATGTVTTIQAG
-405 ERTYLRF
+405 EQTYLRF

-437 DMTPVP
+437 DMTPVE
-443 PFEPSVT
+443 PFRPRVSIKSETGETLLDWEVT
-450 LIYSGGSVTK
+450 ALELRHDTNFRDSNTGDMIDAAYIFYFRTDKTEDNFGIDGLIGTP
-460 KYGITRMEVRR
+460 MF
-471 DKKLRLRGGDPEY
+471 RLP
-484 GGAIVDAYVFYFC
+484 DAYVGRDNFDL
-497 TDIDGTDD
+497 T
-505 VSIEDTRVVPQ
+505 EDTECKWAFNFNNSNLSRYSTGYGCNNSWMKQCPNEATLTVKKNDKEW
-516 IMIPAEFIG
+516 EFTFTM
-525 SKDLDLSQS
+525 LDY
-534 QEGLEWNF
+534 GMF
-542 KYKNNNLYYT
+542 GYT
-552 EYYNKYEMFGM
+552 E
-563 SMGECPEDVKITV
+563 
-576 VQNEDKTWDI
+576 Q
-586 SFTMTDRIKTN
+586 
-597 YGYNGYGTEVRLEWK
+597 GTKNVLTIEWK

>member
-13 TWAMLLAAGGFV
+13 TWAMLLAAGSFV
-25 SCSDDD
+25 SCSDDN

-41 DPVELNDQFEYNGG
+41 DPVELNDQFEYDGG

-80 NGVTGMDDMTTVND
+80 NGVTGMDDMTAVND
-94 FLRIKVRTPKGTV
+94 FLRIAVRNPKGTV

-204 TTYYFYA
+204 TTYCFYA
-211 DPDVTVPSEET
+211 DPDVTAPSEET
-222 DGLQITIAD
+222 AGLQITVAD

-243 DVEKIR
+243 DAEKIR

-322 LYQGAAT
+322 LYQSAAT

-340 EAPAG
+340 EAPDG
-345 LMKGHYAVSFNLTTA
+345 LTKGHYAVSFNLSTS

-374 QVRIFDYRNYVMWD
+374 QVRIFDYRAYRTWD

-394 ATGTVTTIQVG
+394 ATGTVTTIQAG
-405 ERTYLRF
+405 EQTYLRF

-437 DMTPVP
+437 DMTPVE
-443 PFEPSVT
+443 PFRPRVSIKSETGETLLDWEVT
-450 LIYSGGSVTK
+450 ALELRHDTNFRDSNTGDMIDAAYIFYFRTDKTEDNFGIDGLIGTP
-460 KYGITRMEVRR
+460 MF
-471 DKKLRLRGGDPEY
+471 RLP
-484 GGAIVDAYVFYFC
+484 DAYVGRDNFDL
-497 TDIDGTDD
+497 T
-505 VSIEDTRVVPQ
+505 EDTECKWAFNFNNSNLSRYSTGYGCNNSWMKQCPNEATLTVKKNDKEW
-516 IMIPAEFIG
+516 EFTFTM
-525 SKDLDLSQS
+525 LDY
-534 QEGLEWNF
+534 GMF
-542 KYKNNNLYYT
+542 GYT
-552 EYYNKYEMFGM
+552 E
-563 SMGECPEDVKITV
+563 
-576 VQNEDKTWDI
+576 Q
-586 SFTMTDRIKTN
+586 
-597 YGYNGYGTEVRLEWK
+597 GTKNVLTIEWK

>member
-13 TWAMLLAAGGFV
+13 TWAMLLAAGSFV
-25 SCSDDD
+25 SCSDDN

-41 DPVELNDQFEYNGG
+41 DPVELNDQFEYDGG

-80 NGVTGMDDMTTVND
+80 NGVTGMDDMTAVND
-94 FLRIKVRTPKGTV
+94 FLRIAVRNPKGTV

-193 AVEWHDAAAAA
+193 AVEWHDAAVAA
-204 TTYYFYA
+204 TTYCFYA
-211 DPDVTVPSEET
+211 DPDVTAPSEET
-222 DGLQITIAD
+222 AGLQITVAD

-243 DVEKIR
+243 DAEKIR

-322 LYQGAAT
+322 LYQSAAT
-329 NVLTFGQVADA
+329 NVLTFGQVTDA

-345 LMKGHYAVSFNLTTA
+345 LTKGHYAVSFNLSTS

-374 QVRIFDYRNYVMWD
+374 QVRIFDYRAYRTWD

-394 ATGTVTTIQVG
+394 ATGTVTTIQAG

-437 DMTPVP
+437 DMTPVE
-443 PFEPSVT
+443 PFRPRVSIKSETGETLLDWEVT
-450 LIYSGGSVTK
+450 ALELRHDTNFRDSNTGDMIDAAYIFYFRTDKTEDNFGIDGLIGTP
-460 KYGITRMEVRR
+460 MF
-471 DKKLRLRGGDPEY
+471 RLP
-484 GGAIVDAYVFYFC
+484 DAYVGRDNFDL
-497 TDIDGTDD
+497 T
-505 VSIEDTRVVPQ
+505 EDTECKWAFNFNNSNLSRYSTGYGCNNSWMKQCPNEATLTVKKNDKEW
-516 IMIPAEFIG
+516 EFTFTM
-525 SKDLDLSQS
+525 LDY
-534 QEGLEWNF
+534 GMF
-542 KYKNNNLYYT
+542 GYT
-552 EYYNKYEMFGM
+552 E
-563 SMGECPEDVKITV
+563 
-576 VQNEDKTWDI
+576 Q
-586 SFTMTDRIKTN
+586 
-597 YGYNGYGTEVRLEWK
+597 GTKNVLTIEWK

>member
-13 TWAMLLAAGGFV
+13 TWAMLLAAGSFV
-25 SCSDDD
+25 SCSDDN

-41 DPVELNDQFEYNGG
+41 DPVELNDQFEYDGG

-80 NGVTGMDDMTTVND
+80 NGVTGMDDMTAVND
-94 FLRIKVRTPKGTV
+94 FLRIAVRNPKGTV

-204 TTYYFYA
+204 TTYCFYA
-211 DPDVTVPSEET
+211 DPDVTAPSEET
-222 DGLQITIAD
+222 AGLQITVAD

-243 DVEKIR
+243 DAEKIR

-322 LYQGAAT
+322 LYQSAAT

-345 LMKGHYAVSFNLTTA
+345 LTKGHYAVSFNLSTS

-374 QVRIFDYRNYVMWD
+374 QVRIFDYRAYRTWD

-394 ATGTVTTIQVG
+394 ATGTVTTIQAG

-430 TTVKEET
+430 TTVQEET
-437 DMTPVP
+437 DMTPVE
-443 PFEPSVT
+443 PFRPRVSIKSETGETLLDWEVT
-450 LIYSGGSVTK
+450 ALELRHDTNFRDSNTGDMIDAAYIFYFRTDKTEDNFGIDGLIGTP
-460 KYGITRMEVRR
+460 MF
-471 DKKLRLRGGDPEY
+471 RLP
-484 GGAIVDAYVFYFC
+484 DAYVGRDNFDL
-497 TDIDGTDD
+497 T
-505 VSIEDTRVVPQ
+505 EDTECKWAFNFNNSNLSRYSTGYGCNNSWMKQCPNEATLTVKKNDKEW
-516 IMIPAEFIG
+516 EFTFTM
-525 SKDLDLSQS
+525 LDY
-534 QEGLEWNF
+534 GMF
-542 KYKNNNLYYT
+542 GYT
-552 EYYNKYEMFGM
+552 E
-563 SMGECPEDVKITV
+563 
-576 VQNEDKTWDI
+576 Q
-586 SFTMTDRIKTN
+586 
-597 YGYNGYGTEVRLEWK
+597 GTKNVLTIEWK

>member
-13 TWAMLLAAGGFV
+13 TWAMLLAAGSFV
-25 SCSDDD
+25 SCSDDN

-41 DPVELNDQFEYNGG
+41 DPVELNDQFEYDGG

-80 NGVTGMDDMTTVND
+80 NGVTGMDDMTAVND
-94 FLRIKVRTPKGTV
+94 FLRIAVRNPKGTV
-107 NTETDEFEIAYKD
+107 NTETDEFEITYKD

-204 TTYYFYA
+204 TTYCFYA
-211 DPDVTVPSEET
+211 DPDVTAPSEET
-222 DGLQITIAD
+222 AGLQITVAD

-243 DVEKIR
+243 DAEKIR

-322 LYQGAAT
+322 LYQSAAT

-340 EAPAG
+340 EAPDG
-345 LMKGHYAVSFNLTTA
+345 LTKGHYAVSFNLSTS

-374 QVRIFDYRNYVMWD
+374 QVRIFDYRAYRTWD

-394 ATGTVTTIQVG
+394 ATGTVTTIQAG

-437 DMTPVP
+437 DMTPVE
-443 PFEPSVT
+443 PFRPRVSIKSETGETLLDWEVT
-450 LIYSGGSVTK
+450 ALELRHDTNFRDSNTGDMIDAAYIFYFRTDKTEDNFGIDGLIGTP
-460 KYGITRMEVRR
+460 MF
-471 DKKLRLRGGDPEY
+471 RLP
-484 GGAIVDAYVFYFC
+484 DAYVGRDNFDL
-497 TDIDGTDD
+497 T
-505 VSIEDTRVVPQ
+505 EDTECKWAFNFNNSNLSRYSTGYGCNNSWMKQCPNEATLTVKKNDKEW
-516 IMIPAEFIG
+516 EFTFTM
-525 SKDLDLSQS
+525 LDY
-534 QEGLEWNF
+534 GMF
-542 KYKNNNLYYT
+542 GYT
-552 EYYNKYEMFGM
+552 E
-563 SMGECPEDVKITV
+563 
-576 VQNEDKTWDI
+576 Q
-586 SFTMTDRIKTN
+586 
-597 YGYNGYGTEVRLEWK
+597 GTKNVLTIEWK

>member
-13 TWAMLLAAGGFV
+13 TWAMLLAAGSFV
-25 SCSDDD
+25 SCSDDN

-41 DPVELNDQFEYNGG
+41 DPVELNDQFEYDGG

-80 NGVTGMDDMTTVND
+80 NGVTGMDDMTAVND
-94 FLRIKVRTPKGTV
+94 FLRIAVRNPKGTV

-204 TTYYFYA
+204 TTYCFYA
-211 DPDVTVPSEET
+211 DPDVTAPSEET
-222 DGLQITIAD
+222 AGLQITVAD

-243 DVEKIR
+243 DAEKIR

-322 LYQGAAT
+322 LYQSAAT

-345 LMKGHYAVSFNLTTA
+345 LTKGHYAVSFNLSTS

-374 QVRIFDYRNYVMWD
+374 QVRIFDYRAYRTWD

-394 ATGTVTTIQVG
+394 ATGTVTTIQAG

-437 DMTPVP
+437 DMTPVE
-443 PFEPSVT
+443 PFRPRVSIKSETGETLLDWEVT
-450 LIYSGGSVTK
+450 ALELRHDTNFRDSNTGDMIDAAYIFYFRTDKTEDNFGIDGLIGTP
-460 KYGITRMEVRR
+460 MF
-471 DKKLRLRGGDPEY
+471 RLP
-484 GGAIVDAYVFYFC
+484 DAYVGRDNFDL
-497 TDIDGTDD
+497 T
-505 VSIEDTRVVPQ
+505 EDTECKWAFNFNNSNLSRYSTGYGCNNSWMNQCPNEATLTVKKNDKEW
-516 IMIPAEFIG
+516 EFTFTM
-525 SKDLDLSQS
+525 LDY
-534 QEGLEWNF
+534 GMF
-542 KYKNNNLYYT
+542 GYT
-552 EYYNKYEMFGM
+552 E
-563 SMGECPEDVKITV
+563 
-576 VQNEDKTWDI
+576 Q
-586 SFTMTDRIKTN
+586 
-597 YGYNGYGTEVRLEWK
+597 GTKNVLTIEWK

>member
-13 TWAMLLAAGGFV
+13 TWAMLLAAGSFV
-25 SCSDDD
+25 SCSDDN

-41 DPVELNDQFEYNGG
+41 DPVELNDQFEYDGG

-80 NGVTGMDDMTTVND
+80 NGVTGMDDMTAVND
-94 FLRIKVRTPKGTV
+94 FLRIAVRNPKGTV

-204 TTYYFYA
+204 TTYCFYA
-211 DPDVTVPSEET
+211 DPDVTAPSEET
-222 DGLQITIAD
+222 AGLQITVAD

-243 DVEKIR
+243 DAEKIR

-322 LYQGAAT
+322 LYQSAAT

-340 EAPAG
+340 EAPDG
-345 LMKGHYAVSFNLTTA
+345 LTKGHYAVSFNLSTS

-374 QVRIFDYRNYVMWD
+374 QVRIFDYRAYRMWD

-394 ATGTVTTIQVG
+394 ATGTVTTIQAG

-437 DMTPVP
+437 DMTPVE
-443 PFEPSVT
+443 PFRPRVSIKSETGETLLDWEVT
-450 LIYSGGSVTK
+450 ALELRHDTNFRDSNTGDMIDAAYIFYFRTDKTEDNFGIDGLIGTP
-460 KYGITRMEVRR
+460 MF
-471 DKKLRLRGGDPEY
+471 RLP
-484 GGAIVDAYVFYFC
+484 DAYVGRDNFDL
-497 TDIDGTDD
+497 T
-505 VSIEDTRVVPQ
+505 EDTECKWAFNFNNSNLSRYSTGYGCNNSWMKQCPNEATLTVKKNDKEW
-516 IMIPAEFIG
+516 EFTFTM
-525 SKDLDLSQS
+525 LDY
-534 QEGLEWNF
+534 GMF
-542 KYKNNNLYYT
+542 GYT
-552 EYYNKYEMFGM
+552 E
-563 SMGECPEDVKITV
+563 
-576 VQNEDKTWDI
+576 Q
-586 SFTMTDRIKTN
+586 
-597 YGYNGYGTEVRLEWK
+597 GTKNVLTIEWK

>member
-13 TWAMLLAAGGFV
+13 TWAMLLAAGSFV
-25 SCSDDD
+25 SCSDDN

-41 DPVELNDQFEYNGG
+41 DPVELNDQFEYDGG

-80 NGVTGMDDMTTVND
+80 NGVTGMDDMTAVND
-94 FLRIKVRTPKGTV
+94 FLRIAVRNPKGTV
-107 NTETDEFEIAYKD
+107 NTETDEFEITYKD

-167 NTCTEAVP
+167 NTCTEA

-204 TTYYFYA
+204 TTYCFYA
-211 DPDVTVPSEET
+211 DPDVTAPSEET
-222 DGLQITIAD
+222 AGLQITVAD

-243 DVEKIR
+243 DAEKIR

-322 LYQGAAT
+322 LYQSAAT

-345 LMKGHYAVSFNLTTA
+345 LTKGHYAVSFNLSTS

-374 QVRIFDYRNYVMWD
+374 QVRIFDYRAYRTWD
-388 NAKVEG
+388 NAKVED
-394 ATGTVTTIQVG
+394 ATGTVTTIQAG

-437 DMTPVP
+437 DMTPVE
-443 PFEPSVT
+443 PFRPRVSIKSETGETLLDWEVT
-450 LIYSGGSVTK
+450 ALELRHDTNFRDSNTGDMIDAAYIFYFRTDKTEDNFGIDGLIGTP
-460 KYGITRMEVRR
+460 MF
-471 DKKLRLRGGDPEY
+471 RLP
-484 GGAIVDAYVFYFC
+484 DAYVGRDNFDL
-497 TDIDGTDD
+497 T
-505 VSIEDTRVVPQ
+505 EDTECKWAFNFNNSNLSRYSTGYGCNNSWMKQCPNEATLTVKKNDKEW
-516 IMIPAEFIG
+516 EFTFTM
-525 SKDLDLSQS
+525 LDY
-534 QEGLEWNF
+534 GMF
-542 KYKNNNLYYT
+542 GYT
-552 EYYNKYEMFGM
+552 E
-563 SMGECPEDVKITV
+563 
-576 VQNEDKTWDI
+576 Q
-586 SFTMTDRIKTN
+586 
-597 YGYNGYGTEVRLEWK
+597 GTKNVLTIEWK

>member
-13 TWAMLLAAGGFV
+13 TWAMLLAAGSFV
-25 SCSDDD
+25 SCSDDN

-41 DPVELNDQFEYNGG
+41 DPVELNDQFEYDGG

-80 NGVTGMDDMTTVND
+80 NGVTGMDDMTAVND
-94 FLRIKVRTPKGTV
+94 FLRIAVRNPKGTV

-204 TTYYFYA
+204 TTYCFYA
-211 DPDVTVPSEET
+211 DPDVTAPSEET
-222 DGLQITIAD
+222 AGLQITVAD

-243 DVEKIR
+243 DAEKIR

-322 LYQGAAT
+322 LYQSAAT
-329 NVLTFGQVADA
+329 NVLTFGQVAEA

-345 LMKGHYAVSFNLTTA
+345 LTKGHYAVSFNLSTS

-374 QVRIFDYRNYVMWD
+374 QVRIFDYRAYRTWD
-388 NAKVEG
+388 NAKVKG
-394 ATGTVTTIQVG
+394 ATGTVTTIQAG

-437 DMTPVP
+437 DMTPVE
-443 PFEPSVT
+443 PFRPRVSIKSETGETLLDWEVT
-450 LIYSGGSVTK
+450 ALELRHDTNFRDSNTGDMIDAAYIFYFRTDKTEDNFGIDGLIGTP
-460 KYGITRMEVRR
+460 MF
-471 DKKLRLRGGDPEY
+471 RLP
-484 GGAIVDAYVFYFC
+484 DAYVGRDNFDL
-497 TDIDGTDD
+497 T
-505 VSIEDTRVVPQ
+505 EDTECKWAFNFNNSNLSRYSTGYGCNNSWMKQCPNEATLTVKKNDKEW
-516 IMIPAEFIG
+516 EFTFTM
-525 SKDLDLSQS
+525 LDY
-534 QEGLEWNF
+534 GMF
-542 KYKNNNLYYT
+542 GYT
-552 EYYNKYEMFGM
+552 E
-563 SMGECPEDVKITV
+563 
-576 VQNEDKTWDI
+576 Q
-586 SFTMTDRIKTN
+586 
-597 YGYNGYGTEVRLEWK
+597 GTKNVLTIEWK

>member
-13 TWAMLLAAGGFV
+13 TWAMLLAAGSFV
-25 SCSDDD
+25 SCSDDN

-41 DPVELNDQFEYNGG
+41 DPVELNDQFEYDGG

-80 NGVTGMDDMTTVND
+80 NGVTGMDDMTAVND
-94 FLRIKVRTPKGTV
+94 FLRIAVRNPKGTV

-193 AVEWHDAAAAA
+193 AVEWHDAAAAE
-204 TTYYFYA
+204 TTYCFYA
-211 DPDVTVPSEET
+211 DPDVTAPSEET
-222 DGLQITIAD
+222 AGLQITVAD

-243 DVEKIR
+243 DAEKIR

-322 LYQGAAT
+322 LYQSAAT

-345 LMKGHYAVSFNLTTA
+345 LTKGHYAVSFNLSTS
-360 QLQGATVDFGKQEA
+360 QLQGATVDFGKQKA
-374 QVRIFDYRNYVMWD
+374 QVRIFDYRAYRTWD

-394 ATGTVTTIQVG
+394 ATGTVTTIQAG

-437 DMTPVP
+437 DMTPVE
-443 PFEPSVT
+443 PFRPRVSIKSETGETLLDWEVT
-450 LIYSGGSVTK
+450 ALELRHDTNFRDSNTGDMIDAAYIFYFRTDKTEDNFGIDGLIGTP
-460 KYGITRMEVRR
+460 MF
-471 DKKLRLRGGDPEY
+471 RLP
-484 GGAIVDAYVFYFC
+484 DAYVGRDNFDL
-497 TDIDGTDD
+497 T
-505 VSIEDTRVVPQ
+505 EDTECKWAFNFNNSNLSRYSTGYGCNNSWMKQCPNEATLTVKKNDKEWEFTF
-516 IMIPAEFIG
+516 IM
-525 SKDLDLSQS
+525 LDY
-534 QEGLEWNF
+534 GMF
-542 KYKNNNLYYT
+542 GYT
-552 EYYNKYEMFGM
+552 E
-563 SMGECPEDVKITV
+563 
-576 VQNEDKTWDI
+576 Q
-586 SFTMTDRIKTN
+586 
-597 YGYNGYGTEVRLEWK
+597 GTKNVLTIEWK

>member
-13 TWAMLLAAGGFV
+13 TWAMLLAAGSFV
-25 SCSDDD
+25 SCSDDN

-41 DPVELNDQFEYNGG
+41 DPVELNDQFEYDGG

-80 NGVTGMDDMTTVND
+80 NGVTGMDDMTAVND
-94 FLRIKVRTPKGTV
+94 FLRIAVRNPKGTV

-204 TTYYFYA
+204 TTYRFYA
-211 DPDVTVPSEET
+211 DPDVTAPSEET
-222 DGLQITIAD
+222 AGLQITVAD

-243 DVEKIR
+243 DAEKIR

-322 LYQGAAT
+322 LYQSAAT

-345 LMKGHYAVSFNLTTA
+345 LTKGHYAVSFNLSTS

-374 QVRIFDYRNYVMWD
+374 QVRIFDYRAYRTWD

-394 ATGTVTTIQVG
+394 ATGTVTTIQAG

-437 DMTPVP
+437 DMTPVE
-443 PFEPSVT
+443 PFRPRVSIKSETGETLLDWEVT
-450 LIYSGGSVTK
+450 ALELRHDTNFRDSNTGDMIDAAYIFYFRTDKTEDNFGIDGLIGTP
-460 KYGITRMEVRR
+460 MF
-471 DKKLRLRGGDPEY
+471 RLP
-484 GGAIVDAYVFYFC
+484 DAYVGRDNFDL
-497 TDIDGTDD
+497 T
-505 VSIEDTRVVPQ
+505 EDTECKWAFNFNNSNLSRYSTGYGCNNSWMKQCPNEATLTVKKNDKEW
-516 IMIPAEFIG
+516 EFTFTM
-525 SKDLDLSQS
+525 LDY
-534 QEGLEWNF
+534 GMF
-542 KYKNNNLYYT
+542 GYT
-552 EYYNKYEMFGM
+552 E
-563 SMGECPEDVKITV
+563 
-576 VQNEDKTWDI
+576 Q
-586 SFTMTDRIKTN
+586 
-597 YGYNGYGTEVRLEWK
+597 GTKNVLTIEWK

>member
-25 SCSDDD
+25 SCSDDN

-41 DPVELNDQFEYNGG
+41 DPVELNDQFEYDGG

-80 NGVTGMDDMTTVND
+80 NGVTGMDDMTAVND
-94 FLRIKVRTPKGTV
+94 FLRIAVRNPKGTV

-193 AVEWHDAAAAA
+193 AVEWHNAAAAA
-204 TTYYFYA
+204 TTYCFYA
-211 DPDVTVPSEET
+211 DPDVTAPSEET
-222 DGLQITIAD
+222 AGLQITVAD

-243 DVEKIR
+243 DAEKIR

-322 LYQGAAT
+322 LYQSAAT

-340 EAPAG
+340 EAPDG
-345 LMKGHYAVSFNLTTA
+345 LTKGHYAVSFNLSTS

-374 QVRIFDYRNYVMWD
+374 QVRIFDYRAYRTWD

-394 ATGTVTTIQVG
+394 ATGTVTTIQAG

-437 DMTPVP
+437 DMTPVE
-443 PFEPSVT
+443 PFRPRVSIKSETGETLLDWEVT
-450 LIYSGGSVTK
+450 ALELRHDTNFRDSNTGDMIDAAYIFYFRTDKTEDNFGIDGLIGTP
-460 KYGITRMEVRR
+460 MF
-471 DKKLRLRGGDPEY
+471 RLP
-484 GGAIVDAYVFYFC
+484 DAYVGRDNFDL
-497 TDIDGTDD
+497 T
-505 VSIEDTRVVPQ
+505 EDTECKWAFNFNNSNLSRYSTGYGCNNSWMKQCPNEATLTVKKNDKEW
-516 IMIPAEFIG
+516 EFTFTM
-525 SKDLDLSQS
+525 LDY
-534 QEGLEWNF
+534 GMF
-542 KYKNNNLYYT
+542 GYT
-552 EYYNKYEMFGM
+552 E
-563 SMGECPEDVKITV
+563 
-576 VQNEDKTWDI
+576 Q
-586 SFTMTDRIKTN
+586 
-597 YGYNGYGTEVRLEWK
+597 GTKNVLTIEWK

>member
-13 TWAMLLAAGGFV
+13 TWAMLLAAGSFV
-25 SCSDDD
+25 SCSDDN

-41 DPVELNDQFEYNGG
+41 DPVELNDQFEYDGG

-80 NGVTGMDDMTTVND
+80 NGVTGMDDMTAVND
-94 FLRIKVRTPKGTV
+94 FLRIAVRNPKGTV

-193 AVEWHDAAAAA
+193 AVEWHAAAAAA
-204 TTYYFYA
+204 TTYCFYA
-211 DPDVTVPSEET
+211 DPDVTAPSEET
-222 DGLQITIAD
+222 AGLQITVAD

-243 DVEKIR
+243 DAEKIR

-290 YAGDPVVGYA
+290 YSGDPVVGYA

-322 LYQGAAT
+322 LYQSAAT

-340 EAPAG
+340 EAPDG
-345 LMKGHYAVSFNLTTA
+345 LTKGHYAVSFNLSTS

-374 QVRIFDYRNYVMWD
+374 QVRIFDYRAYRMWD

-394 ATGTVTTIQVG
+394 ATGTVTTIQAG

-437 DMTPVP
+437 DMTPVE
-443 PFEPSVT
+443 PFRPRVSIKSETGETLLDWEVT
-450 LIYSGGSVTK
+450 ALELRHDTNFRDSNTGDMIDAAYIFYFRTDKTEDNFGIDGLIGTP
-460 KYGITRMEVRR
+460 MF
-471 DKKLRLRGGDPEY
+471 RLP
-484 GGAIVDAYVFYFC
+484 DAYVGRDNFDL
-497 TDIDGTDD
+497 T
-505 VSIEDTRVVPQ
+505 EDTECKWAFNFNNSNLSRYSTGYGCNNSWMKQCPNEATLTVKKNDKEW
-516 IMIPAEFIG
+516 EFTFTM
-525 SKDLDLSQS
+525 LDY
-534 QEGLEWNF
+534 GMF
-542 KYKNNNLYYT
+542 GYT
-552 EYYNKYEMFGM
+552 E
-563 SMGECPEDVKITV
+563 
-576 VQNEDKTWDI
+576 Q
-586 SFTMTDRIKTN
+586 
-597 YGYNGYGTEVRLEWK
+597 GTKNVLTIEWK

>member
-1 MKKSYLSGLRVL
+1 
-13 TWAMLLAAGGFV
+13 MLLAAGGFV
-25 SCSDDD
+25 SCSDDN
-31 EGKDGPTPPP
+31 EGKDGPTLPP
-41 DPVELNDQFEYNGG
+41 DPVELNDQFEYDGG

-80 NGVTGMDDMTTVND
+80 NGVTGMDDMTAVND
-94 FLRIKVRTPKGTV
+94 FLRIAVRNPKGTV

-204 TTYYFYA
+204 TTYCFYA
-211 DPDVTVPSEET
+211 DPDVTAPSEET
-222 DGLQITIAD
+222 AGLQITVAD

-243 DVEKIR
+243 DAEKIR

-322 LYQGAAT
+322 LYQSAAT

-345 LMKGHYAVSFNLTTA
+345 LTKGHYAVSFNLSTS

-374 QVRIFDYRNYVMWD
+374 QVRIFDYRAYRTWD

-394 ATGTVTTIQVG
+394 ATGTVTTIQAG

-437 DMTPVP
+437 DMTPVE
-443 PFEPSVT
+443 PFRPRVSIKSETGETLLDWEVT
-450 LIYSGGSVTK
+450 ALELRHDTNFRDSNTGDMIDAAYIFYFRTDKTEDNFGIDGLIGTP
-460 KYGITRMEVRR
+460 MF
-471 DKKLRLRGGDPEY
+471 RLP
-484 GGAIVDAYVFYFC
+484 DAYVGRDNFDL
-497 TDIDGTDD
+497 T
-505 VSIEDTRVVPQ
+505 EDTECKWAFNFNNSNLSRYSTGYGCNNSWMKQCPNEATLTVKKNDKEW
-516 IMIPAEFIG
+516 EFTFTM
-525 SKDLDLSQS
+525 LDY
-534 QEGLEWNF
+534 GMF
-542 KYKNNNLYYT
+542 GYT
-552 EYYNKYEMFGM
+552 E
-563 SMGECPEDVKITV
+563 
-576 VQNEDKTWDI
+576 Q
-586 SFTMTDRIKTN
+586 
-597 YGYNGYGTEVRLEWK
+597 GTKNVLTIEWK

>member
-13 TWAMLLAAGGFV
+13 TWAMLLAAGSFV
-25 SCSDDD
+25 SCSDDN

-41 DPVELNDQFEYNGG
+41 DPVELNDQFEYDGG

-80 NGVTGMDDMTTVND
+80 NGVTGMDDMTAVND
-94 FLRIKVRTPKGTV
+94 FLRIAVRNPKGTV

-120 IAVNRNTLKTDV
+120 ITVNRNTLKTDV

-204 TTYYFYA
+204 TTYCFYA
-211 DPDVTVPSEET
+211 DPDVTAPSEET
-222 DGLQITIAD
+222 AGLQITVAD

-243 DVEKIR
+243 DAEKIR

-322 LYQGAAT
+322 LYQSAAT

-340 EAPAG
+340 EAPDG
-345 LMKGHYAVSFNLTTA
+345 LTKGHYAVSFNLSTS

-374 QVRIFDYRNYVMWD
+374 QVRIFDYRAYRTWD

-394 ATGTVTTIQVG
+394 ATGTVTTIQAG
-405 ERTYLRF
+405 EQTYLRF

-437 DMTPVP
+437 DMTPVE
-443 PFEPSVT
+443 PFRPRVSIKSETGETLLDWEVT
-450 LIYSGGSVTK
+450 ALELRHDTNFRDSNTGDMIDAAYIFYFRTDKTEDNFGIDGLIGTP
-460 KYGITRMEVRR
+460 MF
-471 DKKLRLRGGDPEY
+471 RLP
-484 GGAIVDAYVFYFC
+484 DAYVGRDNFDL
-497 TDIDGTDD
+497 T
-505 VSIEDTRVVPQ
+505 EDTECKWAFNFNNSNLSRYSTGYGCNNSWMKQCPNEATLTVKKNDKEW
-516 IMIPAEFIG
+516 EFTFTM
-525 SKDLDLSQS
+525 LDY
-534 QEGLEWNF
+534 GMF
-542 KYKNNNLYYT
+542 GYT
-552 EYYNKYEMFGM
+552 E
-563 SMGECPEDVKITV
+563 
-576 VQNEDKTWDI
+576 Q
-586 SFTMTDRIKTN
+586 
-597 YGYNGYGTEVRLEWK
+597 GTKNVLTIEWK

>member
-13 TWAMLLAAGGFV
+13 TWAMLLAAGSFV
-25 SCSDDD
+25 SCSDDN

-41 DPVELNDQFEYNGG
+41 DPVELNDQFEYDGG

-80 NGVTGMDDMTTVND
+80 NGVTGMDDMTAVND
-94 FLRIKVRTPKGTV
+94 FLRIAVRNPKGTV

-145 SKLNLHV
+145 SKLNLYV

-193 AVEWHDAAAAA
+193 AVEWHNAAAAA
-204 TTYYFYA
+204 TTYCFYA
-211 DPDVTVPSEET
+211 DPDVTAPSEET
-222 DGLQITIAD
+222 AGLQITVAD

-243 DVEKIR
+243 DAEKIR

-322 LYQGAAT
+322 LYQSAAT

-340 EAPAG
+340 EAPDG
-345 LMKGHYAVSFNLTTA
+345 LTKGHYAVSFNLSTS

-374 QVRIFDYRNYVMWD
+374 QVRIFDYQAYRTWD

-394 ATGTVTTIQVG
+394 ATGTVTTIQAG

-437 DMTPVP
+437 DMTPVE
-443 PFEPSVT
+443 PFRPRVSIKSETGETLLDWEVT
-450 LIYSGGSVTK
+450 ALELRHDTNFRDSNTGDMIDAAYIFYFRTDKTEDNFGIDGLIGTP
-460 KYGITRMEVRR
+460 MF
-471 DKKLRLRGGDPEY
+471 RLP
-484 GGAIVDAYVFYFC
+484 DAYVGRDNFDL
-497 TDIDGTDD
+497 T
-505 VSIEDTRVVPQ
+505 EDTECKWAFNFNNSNLSRYSTGYGCNNSWMKQCPNEATLTVKKNDKEW
-516 IMIPAEFIG
+516 EFTFTM
-525 SKDLDLSQS
+525 LDY
-534 QEGLEWNF
+534 GMF
-542 KYKNNNLYYT
+542 GYT
-552 EYYNKYEMFGM
+552 E
-563 SMGECPEDVKITV
+563 
-576 VQNEDKTWDI
+576 Q
-586 SFTMTDRIKTN
+586 
-597 YGYNGYGTEVRLEWK
+597 GTKNVLTIEWK

>member
-13 TWAMLLAAGGFV
+13 TWAMLLAAGSFV
-25 SCSDDD
+25 SCSDDN

-41 DPVELNDQFEYNGG
+41 DPVELNDQFEYDGG

-80 NGVTGMDDMTTVND
+80 NGVTGMDDMTAVND
-94 FLRIKVRTPKGTV
+94 FLRIAVRNPKGTV

-204 TTYYFYA
+204 TTYCFYA
-211 DPDVTVPSEET
+211 DPDVTAPSEET
-222 DGLQITIAD
+222 AGLQITVAD

-243 DVEKIR
+243 DAEKIR

-322 LYQGAAT
+322 LYQSAAT

-340 EAPAG
+340 EAPDG
-345 LMKGHYAVSFNLTTA
+345 LTKGHYAVSFNLSTS

-374 QVRIFDYRNYVMWD
+374 QVRIFDYRAYRTWD

-394 ATGTVTTIQVG
+394 ATGTVTTIQAG
-405 ERTYLRF
+405 KRTYLRF

-437 DMTPVP
+437 DMTPVE
-443 PFEPSVT
+443 PFRPRVSIKSETGETLLDWEVT
-450 LIYSGGSVTK
+450 ALELRHDTNFRDSNTGDMIDAAYIFYFRTDKTEDNFGIDGLIGTP
-460 KYGITRMEVRR
+460 MF
-471 DKKLRLRGGDPEY
+471 RLP
-484 GGAIVDAYVFYFC
+484 DAYVGRDNFDL
-497 TDIDGTDD
+497 T
-505 VSIEDTRVVPQ
+505 EDTECKWAFNFNNSNLSRYSTGYGCNNSWMKQCPNEATLTVKKNDKEW
-516 IMIPAEFIG
+516 EFTFTM
-525 SKDLDLSQS
+525 LDY
-534 QEGLEWNF
+534 GMF
-542 KYKNNNLYYT
+542 GYT
-552 EYYNKYEMFGM
+552 E
-563 SMGECPEDVKITV
+563 
-576 VQNEDKTWDI
+576 Q
-586 SFTMTDRIKTN
+586 
-597 YGYNGYGTEVRLEWK
+597 GTKNVLTIEWK

-629 DY
+629 NY

>member
-13 TWAMLLAAGGFV
+13 TWAMLLAAGSFV
-25 SCSDDD
+25 SCSDDN

-41 DPVELNDQFEYNGG
+41 DPVELNDQFEYDGG

-80 NGVTGMDDMTTVND
+80 NGVTGMDDMTAVND
-94 FLRIKVRTPKGTV
+94 FLRIAVRNPKGTV

-204 TTYYFYA
+204 TTYCFYA
-211 DPDVTVPSEET
+211 DPDVTAPSEET
-222 DGLQITIAD
+222 AGLQITVAD

-243 DVEKIR
+243 DAEKIR

-322 LYQGAAT
+322 LYQSAAT

-345 LMKGHYAVSFNLTTA
+345 LTKGHYAVSFNLSTS

-374 QVRIFDYRNYVMWD
+374 QVRIFDYRAYRTWD

-394 ATGTVTTIQVG
+394 ATGTVTTIQAG

-417 EGPKLEGE
+417 KGPKLEGE

-437 DMTPVP
+437 DMTPVE
-443 PFEPSVT
+443 PFRPRVSIKSETGETLLDWEVT
-450 LIYSGGSVTK
+450 ALELRHDTNFRDSNTGDMIDAAYIFYFRTDKTEDNFGIDGLIGTP
-460 KYGITRMEVRR
+460 MF
-471 DKKLRLRGGDPEY
+471 RLP
-484 GGAIVDAYVFYFC
+484 DAYVGRDNFDL
-497 TDIDGTDD
+497 T
-505 VSIEDTRVVPQ
+505 EDTECKWAFNFNNSNLSRYSTGYGCNNSWMKQCPNEATLTVKKNDKEW
-516 IMIPAEFIG
+516 EFTFTM
-525 SKDLDLSQS
+525 LDY
-534 QEGLEWNF
+534 GMF
-542 KYKNNNLYYT
+542 GYT
-552 EYYNKYEMFGM
+552 E
-563 SMGECPEDVKITV
+563 
-576 VQNEDKTWDI
+576 Q
-586 SFTMTDRIKTN
+586 
-597 YGYNGYGTEVRLEWK
+597 GTKNVLTIEWK

>member
-13 TWAMLLAAGGFV
+13 TWAMLLAAGSFV
-25 SCSDDD
+25 SCSDDN

-41 DPVELNDQFEYNGG
+41 DPVELNDQFEYDGG

-80 NGVTGMDDMTTVND
+80 NGVTGMDDMTAVND
-94 FLRIKVRTPKGTV
+94 FLRIAVRNPKGTV

-193 AVEWHDAAAAA
+193 AVEWHDPAAAA
-204 TTYYFYA
+204 TTYCFYA
-211 DPDVTVPSEET
+211 DPDVTAPSEET
-222 DGLQITIAD
+222 AGLQITVAD

-243 DVEKIR
+243 DAEKIR

-322 LYQGAAT
+322 LYQSAAT

-345 LMKGHYAVSFNLTTA
+345 LTKGHYAVSFNLSTS

-374 QVRIFDYRNYVMWD
+374 QVRIFDYRAYRTWD

-394 ATGTVTTIQVG
+394 ATGTVTTTQAG

-437 DMTPVP
+437 DMTPVE
-443 PFEPSVT
+443 PFRPRVSIKSETGETLLDWEVT
-450 LIYSGGSVTK
+450 ALELRHDTNFRDSNTGDMIDAAYIFYFRTDKTEDNFGIDGLIGTP
-460 KYGITRMEVRR
+460 MF
-471 DKKLRLRGGDPEY
+471 RLP
-484 GGAIVDAYVFYFC
+484 DAYVGRDNFDL
-497 TDIDGTDD
+497 T
-505 VSIEDTRVVPQ
+505 EDTECKWAFNFNNSNLSRYSTGYGCNNSWMKQCPNEATLTVKKNDKEW
-516 IMIPAEFIG
+516 EFTFTM
-525 SKDLDLSQS
+525 LDY
-534 QEGLEWNF
+534 GMF
-542 KYKNNNLYYT
+542 GYT
-552 EYYNKYEMFGM
+552 E
-563 SMGECPEDVKITV
+563 
-576 VQNEDKTWDI
+576 Q
-586 SFTMTDRIKTN
+586 
-597 YGYNGYGTEVRLEWK
+597 GTKNVLTIEWK

>member
-13 TWAMLLAAGGFV
+13 TWAMLLAAGSFV
-25 SCSDDD
+25 SCSDDN

-41 DPVELNDQFEYNGG
+41 DPVELNDQFEYDGG

-80 NGVTGMDDMTTVND
+80 NGVTGMDDMTAVND
-94 FLRIKVRTPKGTV
+94 FLRIAVRNPKGTV

-204 TTYYFYA
+204 TTYCFYA
-211 DPDVTVPSEET
+211 DPDVTAPSEET
-222 DGLQITIAD
+222 AGLQITVAD

-243 DVEKIR
+243 DAEKIR

-322 LYQGAAT
+322 LYQSAAT

-345 LMKGHYAVSFNLTTA
+345 LTKGHYAVSFNLSTS

-374 QVRIFDYRNYVMWD
+374 QVRIFDYRAYRTWD

-394 ATGTVTTIQVG
+394 ATGTVTTIQAG
-405 ERTYLRF
+405 EQTYLRF

-437 DMTPVP
+437 DMTPVE
-443 PFEPSVT
+443 PFRPRVSIKSETGETLLDWEVT
-450 LIYSGGSVTK
+450 ALELRHDTNFRDSNTGDMIDAAYIFYFRTDKTEDNFGIDGLIGTP
-460 KYGITRMEVRR
+460 MF
-471 DKKLRLRGGDPEY
+471 RLP
-484 GGAIVDAYVFYFC
+484 DAYVGRDNFDL
-497 TDIDGTDD
+497 T
-505 VSIEDTRVVPQ
+505 EDTECKWAFNFNNSNLSRYSTGYGCNNSWMKQCPNEATLTVKKNDKEW
-516 IMIPAEFIG
+516 EFTFTM
-525 SKDLDLSQS
+525 LDYRMF
-534 QEGLEWNF
+534 G
-542 KYKNNNLYYT
+542 YT
-552 EYYNKYEMFGM
+552 E
-563 SMGECPEDVKITV
+563 
-576 VQNEDKTWDI
+576 Q
-586 SFTMTDRIKTN
+586 
-597 YGYNGYGTEVRLEWK
+597 GTKNVLTIEWK

>member
-13 TWAMLLAAGGFV
+13 TWAMLLAAGSFV
-25 SCSDDD
+25 SCSDDN

-41 DPVELNDQFEYNGG
+41 DPVELNDQFEYDGG

-80 NGVTGMDDMTTVND
+80 NGVTGMDDMTAVND
-94 FLRIKVRTPKGTV
+94 FLRIAVRNPKGTV

-204 TTYYFYA
+204 TTYCFYA
-211 DPDVTVPSEET
+211 DPDVTAPSEET
-222 DGLQITIAD
+222 AGLQITVAD

-243 DVEKIR
+243 DAEKIR

-290 YAGDPVVGYA
+290 YSGDPVVGYA

-322 LYQGAAT
+322 LYQSAAT

-345 LMKGHYAVSFNLTTA
+345 LTKGHYAVSFNLSTS

-374 QVRIFDYRNYVMWD
+374 QVRIFDYRAYRTWD

-394 ATGTVTTIQVG
+394 ATGTVTTIQAG

-437 DMTPVP
+437 DMTPVE
-443 PFEPSVT
+443 PFRPRVSIKSETGETLLDWEVT
-450 LIYSGGSVTK
+450 ALELRHDTNFRDSNTGDMIDAAYIFYFRTDKTEDNFGIDGLIGTP
-460 KYGITRMEVRR
+460 MF
-471 DKKLRLRGGDPEY
+471 RLP
-484 GGAIVDAYVFYFC
+484 DAYVGRDNFDL
-497 TDIDGTDD
+497 T
-505 VSIEDTRVVPQ
+505 EDTECKWAFNFNNSNLSRYSTGYGCNNSWMKQCPNEATLTVKKNDKEW
-516 IMIPAEFIG
+516 EFTFTM
-525 SKDLDLSQS
+525 LDY
-534 QEGLEWNF
+534 GMF
-542 KYKNNNLYYT
+542 GYT
-552 EYYNKYEMFGM
+552 E
-563 SMGECPEDVKITV
+563 
-576 VQNEDKTWDI
+576 Q
-586 SFTMTDRIKTN
+586 
-597 YGYNGYGTEVRLEWK
+597 GTKNVLTIEWK

>member
-13 TWAMLLAAGGFV
+13 TWAMLLAAGSFV
-25 SCSDDD
+25 SCSDDN

-41 DPVELNDQFEYNGG
+41 DPVELNDQFEYDGG

-80 NGVTGMDDMTTVND
+80 NGVTGMDDMTAVND
-94 FLRIKVRTPKGTV
+94 FLRIAVRNPKGTV

-204 TTYYFYA
+204 TTYCFYA
-211 DPDVTVPSEET
+211 DPDVTAPSEET
-222 DGLQITIAD
+222 AGLQITVAD

-243 DVEKIR
+243 DAEKIR

-322 LYQGAAT
+322 LYQSAAT

-345 LMKGHYAVSFNLTTA
+345 LTKGHYAVSFNLSTS

-374 QVRIFDYRNYVMWD
+374 QVRIFDYRAYRTWD
-388 NAKVEG
+388 NAKVED
-394 ATGTVTTIQVG
+394 ATGTVTTIQAG

-437 DMTPVP
+437 DMTPVE
-443 PFEPSVT
+443 PFRPRVSIKSETGETLLDWEVT
-450 LIYSGGSVTK
+450 ALELRHDTNFRDSNTGDMIDAAYIFYFRTDKTEDNFGIDGLIGTP
-460 KYGITRMEVRR
+460 MF
-471 DKKLRLRGGDPEY
+471 RLP
-484 GGAIVDAYVFYFC
+484 DAYVGRDNFDL
-497 TDIDGTDD
+497 T
-505 VSIEDTRVVPQ
+505 EDTECKWAFNFNNSNLSRYSTGYGCNNSWMKQCPNEATLTVKKNDKEW
-516 IMIPAEFIG
+516 EFTFTM
-525 SKDLDLSQS
+525 LDY
-534 QEGLEWNF
+534 GMF
-542 KYKNNNLYYT
+542 GYT
-552 EYYNKYEMFGM
+552 E
-563 SMGECPEDVKITV
+563 
-576 VQNEDKTWDI
+576 Q
-586 SFTMTDRIKTN
+586 
-597 YGYNGYGTEVRLEWK
+597 GTKNVLTIEWK